1 MPSKSDRAEKE
12 QRNWPSGYL
21 ILWILVIVLLLV
33 NLVTLR
39 QLVLVRRVAHE
50 AAANAADIV
59 ADLQTTH
66 FTYTVLI
73 DQDVPIYAE
82 TPLNATITVP
92 IRATLPVDTIVTVP
106 VDAGL
111 LGAFDIDIPINAA
124 IPIDLEVDVP
134 INQTFTIQTDIPL
147 YLEVPVEI
155 DVAETPLNESLGDV
169 HAALTQIADELGRPL
184 LPIPFGGQ

>member
-39 QLVLVRRVAHE
+39 QLVLVRRVARE